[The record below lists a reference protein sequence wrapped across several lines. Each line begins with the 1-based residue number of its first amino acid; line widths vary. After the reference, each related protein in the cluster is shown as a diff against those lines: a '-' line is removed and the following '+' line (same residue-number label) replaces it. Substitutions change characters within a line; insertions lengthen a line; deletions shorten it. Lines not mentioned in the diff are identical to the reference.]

1 MSVSG
6 TEQLVLAERQGRV
19 GLVTLNRPRKLNA
32 LNTQLVLELER
43 ALHELDDDD
52 DVGAIVIT
60 GAGDR
65 AFSAGGDMA
74 EQITALDGERPFPR
88 VHATSLIR
96 ALRTPTLAAIRG
108 YCFGGGALMTLECDI
123 RMGGDDARFKFPGAS
138 YGRAPGGALLSRIVG
153 DAKARELLFTGDEV
167 SADEALRI
175 GLVNHV
181 VPAAQVVDATLSMA
195 GRIAAN
201 QPHAVRALKEIIDR
215 ALSPDA
221 ALEHE
226 REITRDL
233 GHSEDAAS
241 RFRSAAARV
250 IGLPSGAREA
260 E

>member
-1 MSVSG
+1 MSVNESA
-6 TEQLVLAERQGRV
+6 LVLAERRGAV
-19 GLVTLNRPRKLNA
+19 GLVTLNRPQKLNA
-32 LNTQLVLELER
+32 LSTRLVHELEQTLH
-43 ALHELDDDD
+43 ALDADNE
-52 DVGAIVIT
+52 VGAIVIT

-74 EQITALDGERPFPR
+74 EQITALDAATQFPR

-108 YCFGGGALMTLECDI
+108 YCFGGGALMALECDI
-123 RMGGDDARFKFPGAS
+123 RIAGDDARFKFPGAS

-167 SADEALRI
+167 SAAEALRI

-181 VPAAQVVDATLSMA
+181 VASTEVVDVTVRMA
-195 GRIAAN
+195 ARIAAN
-201 QPHAVRALKEIIDR
+201 QPHAVRALKEVIDR
-215 ALSPDA
+215 ALSPEA

-250 IGLPSGAREA
+250 IGLPSGDREA